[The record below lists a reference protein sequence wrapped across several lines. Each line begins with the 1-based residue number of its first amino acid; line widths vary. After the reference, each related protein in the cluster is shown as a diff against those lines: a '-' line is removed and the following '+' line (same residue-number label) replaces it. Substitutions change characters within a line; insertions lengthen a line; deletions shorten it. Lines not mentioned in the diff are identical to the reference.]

1 MKTSL
6 LFFQSILANKP
17 WFVFTPI
24 PCSVNPRRRKRQ
36 PTPLFLPGE
45 PPWTEEPG
53 RLQSMGSQELDT
65 IERLSTCSV
74 NKSNCLVPGRDHVNT
89 IPDPASVTSRPLD
102 LQHLMLGFYLNPCSL
117 SFLSTL
123 PGPLQHLSNCIFPH
137 SNTAIYLIPFTSA
150 QNKIP
155 EVSGCLLE
163 GMGLFVERSTM
174 LVSLVAQRVKN
185 LPAIMETWVQSLG
198 WEDPLEKGMA
208 AFSSILAWKILWTE
222 EPGRLHSLW
231 SQRVGRNR
239 ATNTFTFTPLC
250 YGNPAVWTPFFCKPQ
265 LFAHNSPSP
274 TYCCLTGSLE
284 QQSDQLKI
292 S

>member
-1 MKTSL
+1 M
-6 LFFQSILANKP
+6 
-17 WFVFTPI
+17 
-24 PCSVNPRRRKRQ
+24 
-36 PTPLFLPGE
+36 
-45 PPWTEEPG
+45 
-53 RLQSMGSQELDT
+53 

-123 PGPLQHLSNCIFPH
+123 PVPLRHLSNCIFPH

-185 LPAIMETWVQSLG
+185 LSAITETWVQSLG

-208 AFSSILAWKILWTE
+208 AYSSILPWRIQE
-222 EPGRLHSLW
+222 SNGQRSL
-231 SQRVGRNR
+231 V
-239 ATNTFTFTPLC
+239 
-250 YGNPAVWTPFFCKPQ
+250 
-265 LFAHNSPSP
+265 
-274 TYCCLTGSLE
+274 
-284 QQSDQLKI
+284 D
-292 S
+292 